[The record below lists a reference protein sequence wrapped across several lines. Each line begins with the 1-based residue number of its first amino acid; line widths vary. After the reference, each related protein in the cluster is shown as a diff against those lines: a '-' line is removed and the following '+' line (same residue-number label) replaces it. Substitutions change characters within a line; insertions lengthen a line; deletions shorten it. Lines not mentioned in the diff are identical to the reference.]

1 MIHLEDIDVNNWR
14 EKLTVCDDQKD
25 FVAEPSKI
33 MARAYVYRNYRSI
46 LKMIYNDDTPVG
58 MILFY
63 DYPDLGG
70 YELSQLL
77 IDKQYQKKG
86 YGTEAVKLALQI
98 MKNDG
103 KYKKVFL
110 CYIEGNEA
118 AKNMYLKL
126 GFKHTGECDEDEIMM
141 CLDL

>member
-1 MIHLEDIDVNNWR
+1 MIHLEDIDVSNWR
-14 EKLTVCDDQKD
+14 EKLTVCHEQKD

-33 MARAYVYRNYRSI
+33 MARAYAYRNYRSI

-63 DYPDLGG
+63 DYPDLNG
-70 YELSQLL
+70 YDLSQLL

-86 YGTEAVKLALQI
+86 YGTEAVKLALQL

-103 KYKKVFL
+103 KYNKVFL

-118 AKNMYLKL
+118 AKNMYK
-126 GFKHTGECDEDEIMM
+126 IRI
-141 CLDL
+141 